1 MFSAARTLTNQ
12 MARRAPAFQA
22 VATRGFAA
30 PKLGDVAKD
39 AHYAWKKSCYSGMDY
54 TIDDNA
60 TVYEAVE
67 KFAAYGVGCLV
78 TKDAE
83 GEFLVPYAHHT
94 SYNRSA
100 YYGNLIFN
108 THEFPINIGKL
119 SGIVSERDY
128 VKKVGLLEKSS
139 KDIKVKE
146 ISTKVENL
154 VIVRPDDTVDSCMQK
169 MLGSDIRHLPLV
181 DEMGEVVGIVSI
193 KDLIKSVMEEKEQTI
208 ESLASFAVG
217 EGGHFVM

>member
-67 KFAAYGVGCLV
+67 KFAAYGLGCLV

-83 GEFLVPYAHHT
+83 GEFFVCT
-94 SYNRSA
+94 SYTSSNRSA
-100 YYGNLIFN
+100 YYDILILN
-108 THEFPINIGKL
+108 THLFHIN
-119 SGIVSERDY
+119 
-128 VKKVGLLEKSS
+128 
-139 KDIKVKE
+139 
-146 ISTKVENL
+146 
-154 VIVRPDDTVDSCMQK
+154 M
-169 MLGSDIRHLPLV
+169 
-181 DEMGEVVGIVSI
+181 
-193 KDLIKSVMEEKEQTI
+193 
-208 ESLASFAVG
+208 
-217 EGGHFVM
+217 

>member
-83 GEFLVPYAHHT
+83 GKFLIMCKSPFKILFSSCHFH
-94 SYNRSA
+94 SENSCA
-100 YYGNLIFN
+100 Y
-108 THEFPINIGKL
+108 P
-119 SGIVSERDY
+119 
-128 VKKVGLLEKSS
+128 
-139 KDIKVKE
+139 
-146 ISTKVENL
+146 
-154 VIVRPDDTVDSCMQK
+154 
-169 MLGSDIRHLPLV
+169 
-181 DEMGEVVGIVSI
+181 
-193 KDLIKSVMEEKEQTI
+193 
-208 ESLASFAVG
+208 
-217 EGGHFVM
+217 